1 MTLPSRAFIKQMQ
14 QLNEN
19 IRVGAIFESGRAIR
33 PVWFDWQRK
42 KYSVTEITY
51 RWQEQSGETKMLHF
65 AVSDGQD
72 LFELVY
78 DTERQTWS
86 LTGIEPGQ

>member
-1 MTLPSRAFIKQMQ
+1 MQ
-14 QLNEN
+14 PINAN

-51 RWQEQSGETKMLHF
+51 RWQEISGETKMLHF

-72 LFELVY
+72 LFELTY
-78 DTERQTWS
+78 NTDQQTWR
-86 LTGIEPGQ
+86 LAGIEPGR

>member
-1 MTLPSRAFIKQMQ
+1 MQ
-14 QLNEN
+14 HLNAD

-51 RWQEQSGETKMLHF
+51 RWQEQSGDTKMLHF

-72 LFELVY
+72 LFELIY
-78 DTERQTWS
+78 NTDQQIWS
-86 LTGIEPGQ
+86 LSGVEPGQ

>member
-1 MTLPSRAFIKQMQ
+1 MQ
-14 QLNEN
+14 QLNTH

-42 KYSVTEITY
+42 KYSVSEITY

-65 AVSDGQD
+65 TVSDGQD
-72 LFELVY
+72 LFELIY
-78 DTERQTWS
+78 DTDRLIWI
-86 LTGIEPGQ
+86 LAGIEPGQ

>member
-1 MTLPSRAFIKQMQ
+1 MQ
-14 QLNEN
+14 KLNRH

-33 PVWFDWQRK
+33 PVWFDWQHR

-65 AVSDGQD
+65 TVSDGQD
-72 LFELVY
+72 LFELIY
-78 DTERQTWS
+78 DTDRLVWI
-86 LTGIEPGQ
+86 LAGIEPGE